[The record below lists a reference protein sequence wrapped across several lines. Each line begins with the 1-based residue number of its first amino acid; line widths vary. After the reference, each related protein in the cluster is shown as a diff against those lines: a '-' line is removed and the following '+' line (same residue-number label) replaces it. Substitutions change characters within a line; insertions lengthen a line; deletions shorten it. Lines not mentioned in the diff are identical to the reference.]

1 MDYNLLSMAV
11 EKGDRGEVE
20 RLTKSG
26 IEEGLDVRDI
36 LDKGLM
42 PGFHRVGE
50 RFKKQE
56 AFIPEVLIA
65 AKAVHAGLN
74 LIRPL
79 LMKKNIKPLGTFII
93 GTVLGDMHDIG
104 QTIVAMMMENSGFK
118 VVNLGVNVPPSR
130 FIQALKKEEGD
141 IVGLSALLTTTMVNQ
156 RLTIEEIKK
165 AGIRER
171 VKVMIGGAPVNQAW
185 ADEIGADAYAED
197 ATTAVEKAK
206 ELLK

>member
-11 EKGDRGEVE
+11 EKGDGVEVE

-65 AKAVHAGLN
+65 AKAIHAGLN

-79 LMKKNIKPLGTFII
+79 LKKKNIKPLGTFII

-130 FIQALKKEEGD
+130 FIQTLKKEEGD

-171 VKVMIGGAPVNQAW
+171 VKIMIGGAPVNQAW
-185 ADEIGADAYAED
+185 ADEIGADAYALD

>member
-1 MDYNLLSMAV
+1 MDFNLLSIAV
-11 EKGDRGEVE
+11 EKGDVAEAE

-26 IEEGLDVRDI
+26 IEEGLDVSDI
-36 LDKGLM
+36 LDNGLM

-56 AFIPEVLIA
+56 AFIPKVLIA
-65 AKAVHAGLN
+65 AKAFHTGLN
-74 LIRPL
+74 LIRPIL
-79 LMKKNIKPLGTFII
+79 KKKNIKPLGIFII

-118 VVNLGVNVPPSR
+118 VINLGVNVPPSK
-130 FIQALKKEEGD
+130 FIQTLKEEDGD
-141 IVGLSALLTTTMVNQ
+141 IIGLSALLTTTMVNQ

-165 AGIRER
+165 AGVRDQ
-171 VKVMIGGAPVNQAW
+171 VKVMIGGAPVNQKW

-197 ATTAVEKAK
+197 ATIAVEKAK

>member
-11 EKGDRGEVE
+11 EKGDGVEVE
-20 RLTKSG
+20 RLTRNG
-26 IEEGLDVRDI
+26 IEEGLDVCDI

-42 PGFHRVGE
+42 LGFHRVGE

-65 AKAVHAGLN
+65 AKAIHAGLN

-79 LMKKNIKPLGTFII
+79 LKKKNIKPLGTFII

-130 FIQALKKEEGD
+130 FIQTLKKEEGD

-171 VKVMIGGAPVNQAW
+171 VKIMIGGAPVNQAW

>member
-1 MDYNLLSMAV
+1 MDFNLLSIAV
-11 EKGDRGEVE
+11 EKGDVAEAE

-26 IEEGLDVRDI
+26 IEEGLDVSDI
-36 LDKGLM
+36 LDNGLM

-65 AKAVHAGLN
+65 AKAFHTGLN
-74 LIRPL
+74 LIRPIL
-79 LMKKNIKPLGTFII
+79 KKKNIKPLGIFII

-118 VVNLGVNVPPSR
+118 VINLGVNVPPSK
-130 FIQALKKEEGD
+130 FIQTLKEEDGD
-141 IVGLSALLTTTMVNQ
+141 IIGLSALLTTTMVNQ

-165 AGIRER
+165 AGVRDE
-171 VKVMIGGAPVNQAW
+171 VKVMIGGAPVNQKW

-197 ATTAVEKAK
+197 ATIAVEKAK